1 MRQTFCPRR
10 HSGDARPMRVTTLI
24 CDGTGPSHPIMA
36 SHHRS
41 ASMLHAAESRKKSPV
56 PGRTGPSRLR
66 HSAAMHI
73 SRVAVWAIATSAYLC
88 NHLHIDYTVCMYCWG
103 LTAYLYEHR
112 FIFHWSTHQPN
123 NIMRKAKP
131 VSARSN
137 NGLSLTSTS
146 LLYHG
151 IESRPPQCSTM
162 LSPHSNAGFI
172 A

>member
-1 MRQTFCPRR
+1 
-10 HSGDARPMRVTTLI
+10 MRVTVFI
-24 CDGTGPSHPIMA
+24 CNGTGPSHSILA

-41 ASMLHAAESRKKSPV
+41 ASMLHAAESRNKSPV
-56 PGRTGPSRLR
+56 PGWTGPSRLR

-88 NHLHIDYTVCMYCWG
+88 NHLHINYTVCMYCWG

-112 FIFHWSTHQPN
+112 FLFYWSTHQPN
-123 NIMRKAKP
+123 NTMRMAEP

-137 NGLSLTSTS
+137 NGSSLTSTS

-151 IESRPPQCSTM
+151 IESRPLQCSTM
-162 LSPHSNAGFI
+162 LRPHSNVDSI
-172 A
+172 ARTH